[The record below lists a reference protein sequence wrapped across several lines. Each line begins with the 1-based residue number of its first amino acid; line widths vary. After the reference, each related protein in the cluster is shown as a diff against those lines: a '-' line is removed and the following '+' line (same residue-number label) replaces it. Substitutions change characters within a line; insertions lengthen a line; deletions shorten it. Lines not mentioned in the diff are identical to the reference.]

1 MFGAN
6 TRPLENELREIDK
19 MRREA
24 MDAYIQQD
32 YESVL
37 GIIDEARE
45 RLDDAVDM
53 AMELKDR
60 ALLWIYITEASAVMA
75 TSLICGVVL
84 WTLMVKRRLYREVS
98 TTRST

>member
-6 TRPLENELREIDK
+6 TRSLENELKESDD
-19 MRREA
+19 MRLRA
-24 MDAYIQQD
+24 MDAYMQQD
-32 YESVL
+32 YEAVIVIL
-37 GIIDEARE
+37 NDARD
-45 RLDDAVDM
+45 RLDVAVDM

-75 TSLICGVVL
+75 TFLICGVVL
-84 WTLMVKRRLYREVS
+84 WSLMVRRHLYREVG